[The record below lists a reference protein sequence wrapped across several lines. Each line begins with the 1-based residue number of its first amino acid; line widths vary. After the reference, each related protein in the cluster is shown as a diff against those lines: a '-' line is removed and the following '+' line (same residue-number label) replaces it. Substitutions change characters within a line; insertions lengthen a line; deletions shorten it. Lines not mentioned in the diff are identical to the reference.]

1 MNKKLKMTACFMML
15 GLMSVAQ
22 NKPEVKSL
30 KIGAGISLAIP
41 ANNLPLSSIG
51 TGIDLLAQY
60 GLSEDLS
67 VTADAGYTALFGK
80 NAFPHTGVVPLRVG
94 FRYFPLEQVYLAA
107 KIGAGIYTLSNT
119 NTSYTAYAVG
129 AGYNLSE
136 KIDVSASYDGF
147 TRKFGSFGYA
157 AIRLGYTF

>member
-1 MNKKLKMTACFMML
+1 MNKKVPIAAFFIVLSLLCRAQIKL
-15 GLMSVAQ
+15 GV
-22 NKPEVKSL
+22 NSL
-30 KIGAGISLAIP
+30 TLGAGISLAIP

-60 GLSEDLS
+60 GLSEQLS
-67 VTADAGYTALFGK
+67 VTADAGYMALFGK

-94 FRYFPLEQVYLAA
+94 VRYFPVEQVYLAA

-119 NTSYTAYAVG
+119 NTSYTAYSVG

-136 KIDVSASYDGF
+136 KIDVGASYDGF